1 MRLGARATD
10 LIGSVVNRAMSGE
23 CVVCIPAPS
32 RQVARSIFQGVTHHI
47 EGKGGRPA
55 PSQLSWRLPNG
66 SEIRIE
72 VAA

>member
-23 CVVCIPAPS
+23 CVVSITAPN
-32 RQVARSIFQGVTHHI
+32 RSIAHRMFCGVTGHI
-47 EGKGGRPA
+47 EAKGGQPDRSRLA
-55 PSQLSWRLPNG
+55 WQLPNG